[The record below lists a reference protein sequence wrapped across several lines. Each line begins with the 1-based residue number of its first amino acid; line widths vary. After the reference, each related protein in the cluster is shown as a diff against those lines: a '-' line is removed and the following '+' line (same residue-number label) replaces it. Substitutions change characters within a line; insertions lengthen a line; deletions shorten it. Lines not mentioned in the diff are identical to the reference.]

1 MQLLWVVVIAAS
13 LTEADLVVVDRS
25 SAIEGKVITTDS
37 IDNVVVVKQLVNR
50 KVAGR
55 SSVAG
60 AAVEDSSVGDTSFA
74 ATIRDIDPEGTA
86 LADSVG

>member
-1 MQLLWVVVIAAS
+1 MQLPWVVEIAAS
-13 LTEADLVVVDRS
+13 LTEADLVVVGRS
-25 SAIEGKVITTDS
+25 SAIEGKVIITDS
-37 IDNVVVVKQLVNR
+37 IDTVVVVKQLVNR